1 MKKIQTILF
10 FLFIALF
17 WSCSMLE
24 HDEERGC
31 IFVQLNSGTILSK
44 LNSGSSR
51 GNVSSSV
58 QENFTA
64 RLIVTNGSSEIHSTS
79 KAVSE
84 NDNLTFFVAGLPVK
98 TVVTVKMQIIGSS
111 GTVYFEGSKDVFV
124 LEGNTPVE
132 IVLNKKFKL
141 CGILND
147 GEKINR
153 YYDEGEAG
161 IIPLKDNEITFFFV
175 PYETDLTNFDP
186 ENFSSVPADEW
197 RWELN
202 GNKLDAGDSSV
213 SPCSV
218 SLTTSGLKS
227 EKTNVLTCTVK
238 IGEVSYQAVYNFTV
252 SSEPEVDLNKKFKLC
267 GILNDG
273 EKINRYY
280 DEGGAGILPL
290 NNNEIKFFF
299 VPYETDLTNFDPEN
313 FSYVTADEWSWEL
326 NGKKLNYGVFS
337 VNPCSV
343 SPATSVLESE
353 KTNVLTCTVKIGEE
367 SYEAV
372 YNFTVEQP
380 VIVNLNT
387 KFKLCGTLYNGDKL
401 QHFYNYTDIS
411 TLPLNDNEIKFFF
424 VPYETDLISFD
435 PNNFSYVPADEW
447 RWELNG
453 KKLNDGFDSVNPCSV
468 SLATPGLEYEKTNV
482 LTCTVKIAEVWYQAV
497 YKFTVEKPAAS
508 ANYNSYAFYV
518 ENKDYSKG
526 YISAYNVDSRF
537 VIPGTENNIIS
548 GYKFNVTADV
558 GKNYLYYQERDGENY
573 KIMCSQNK
581 PDMELASNN
590 SKLEADTFEVI
601 TADGLTAESPEVNWL
616 TDNGNTTG
624 QGELI
629 GKRIAYDSVTKK
641 YWMLGQASSNYYMLS
656 TDSIT
661 ETAELQHYIMTE
673 LINEEQIESLD
684 GEVDFAVYNNY
695 IVLYVKPYDDAYS
708 TKLHILKINEGDNAL
723 KYIAYIDNVSICGS
737 LDIKLTDIQAVGS
750 DIYLLYGTS
759 ISYYYGDGHHS
770 YGFVARLT
778 YKGDDAAVPYEYD
791 NIFDHVGLTA
801 NFSKE
806 TVIKMSDGYYSGSTS
821 STEATYFSYYGPT
834 EEDADCSFFSPLYF
848 AAIKDDYL
856 YVIDDGF
863 RKKEDS
869 ETGALANRD
878 RLMKVSLKD
887 KTVSVEKD
895 GISLMAGNGSVPNI
909 FEF

>member
-64 RLIVTNGSSEIHSTS
+64 RLIVTNGLSEIYSTS

-84 NDNLTFFVAGLPVK
+84 NDNLTFSVAGLPVK

-132 IVLNKKFKL
+132 IVLKSTSSGQEFVLNTKFKL

-153 YYDEGEAG
+153 YYDEGEVG
-161 IIPLKDNEITFFFV
+161 ILPLNNNEIKFFFV
-175 PYETDLTNFDP
+175 PDDTDLTNFDP
-186 ENFSSVPADEW
+186 ENFSSVPAD
-197 RWELN
+197 
-202 GNKLDAGDSSV
+202 A
-213 SPCSV
+213 
-218 SLTTSGLKS
+218 
-227 EKTNVLTCTVK
+227 
-238 IGEVSYQAVYNFTV
+238 
-252 SSEPEVDLNKKFKLC
+252 
-267 GILNDG
+267 
-273 EKINRYY
+273 
-280 DEGGAGILPL
+280 
-290 NNNEIKFFF
+290 
-299 VPYETDLTNFDPEN
+299 
-313 FSYVTADEWSWEL
+313 WS
-326 NGKKLNYGVFS
+326 
-337 VNPCSV
+337 
-343 SPATSVLESE
+343 
-353 KTNVLTCTVKIGEE
+353 
-367 SYEAV
+367 
-372 YNFTVEQP
+372 
-380 VIVNLNT
+380 
-387 KFKLCGTLYNGDKL
+387 
-401 QHFYNYTDIS
+401 
-411 TLPLNDNEIKFFF
+411 
-424 VPYETDLISFD
+424 
-435 PNNFSYVPADEW
+435 
-447 RWELNG
+447 WELNG

-482 LTCTVKIAEVWYQAV
+482 LTCTVKIGEVWYQAV
-497 YKFTVEKPAAS
+497 HKFTVEQPAAS

-518 ENKDYSKG
+518 ENKDYYNG

-537 VIPGTENNIIS
+537 VIPGEGNDIINF
-548 GYKFNVTADV
+548 KFNVTADA
-558 GKNYLYYQERDGENY
+558 GKTYLYYKERDGENY

-581 PDMELASNN
+581 PDMELAFN
-590 SKLEADTFEVI
+590 SKLESDTLEG
-601 TADGLTAESPEVNWL
+601 TTVNWL
-616 TDNGNTTG
+616 TDSGNTTG

-641 YWMLGQASSNYYMLS
+641 YWMLGMSANKYYMLS
-656 TDSIT
+656 KDSIA
-661 ETAELQHYIMTE
+661 EEAELQHYIMTE
-673 LINEEQIESLD
+673 LINGGPIESLD

-695 IVLYVKPYDDAYS
+695 IVLYVKPSSDTYS

-723 KYIAYIDNVSICGS
+723 EYIAYIDNVSICP
-737 LDIKLTDIQAVGS
+737 LNIELTDIQAVGS
-750 DIYLLYGTS
+750 DIYLLYGRA
-759 ISYYYGDGHHS
+759 ISNYSGSGNHS

-778 YKGDDAAVPYEYD
+778 YDSDDAAAPYKYD
-791 NIFDHVGLTA
+791 NSFGTVGLTA

-806 TVIKMSDGYYSGSTS
+806 TVIKMSDGYYSGSGS
-821 STEATYFSYYGPT
+821 PTEATYFSYYGPT

>member
-64 RLIVTNGSSEIHSTS
+64 RLIVTNGLSEIYSTS
-79 KAVSE
+79 KAVSG
-84 NDNLTFFVAGLPVK
+84 NDNLTFSVAGLPVK
-98 TVVTVKMQIIGSS
+98 TFVTVKMQIIGSS
-111 GTVYFEGSKDVFV
+111 GTVYFEGSKDVYV
-124 LEGNTPVE
+124 LEGNIPVE
-132 IVLNKKFKL
+132 IVLKSTSS
-141 CGILND
+141 GQ
-147 GEKINR
+147 E
-153 YYDEGEAG
+153 
-161 IIPLKDNEITFFFV
+161 FV
-175 PYETDLTNFDP
+175 
-186 ENFSSVPADEW
+186 
-197 RWELN
+197 
-202 GNKLDAGDSSV
+202 
-213 SPCSV
+213 
-218 SLTTSGLKS
+218 
-227 EKTNVLTCTVK
+227 
-238 IGEVSYQAVYNFTV
+238 
-252 SSEPEVDLNKKFKLC
+252 
-267 GILNDG
+267 
-273 EKINRYY
+273 
-280 DEGGAGILPL
+280 
-290 NNNEIKFFF
+290 
-299 VPYETDLTNFDPEN
+299 
-313 FSYVTADEWSWEL
+313 
-326 NGKKLNYGVFS
+326 
-337 VNPCSV
+337 
-343 SPATSVLESE
+343 
-353 KTNVLTCTVKIGEE
+353 
-367 SYEAV
+367 
-372 YNFTVEQP
+372 
-380 VIVNLNT
+380 LNT

-435 PNNFSYVPADEW
+435 PNNFSYVLADEW

-453 KKLNDGFDSVNPCSV
+453 KKLDDGFDSVNSCSV

-482 LTCTVKIAEVWYQAV
+482 LTCTVKIGEVWYQAV
-497 YKFTVEKPAAS
+497 HKFTVEQPAAS

-537 VIPGTENNIIS
+537 VIPGTEKSIS
-548 GYKFNVTADV
+548 GYKFNVTADA
-558 GKNYLYYQERDGENY
+558 GKTYLYYKESEGSDSYY

-581 PDMELASNN
+581 PGMELASNN
-590 SKLEADTFEVI
+590 PKLEADTFEVI
-601 TADGLTAESPEVNWL
+601 TEDGLPAESPEVNWL
-616 TDNGNTTG
+616 TGNGASEG

-641 YWMLGQASSNYYMLS
+641 YWMLGKASTDYYMLS

-661 ETAELQHYIMTE
+661 EEAELQHYNMTG
-673 LINEEQIESLD
+673 LINGGPIESLD
-684 GEVDFAVYNNY
+684 GNVDFAVYNNY
-695 IVLYVKPYDDAYS
+695 IVLYVKPYDTYS

-723 KYIAYIDNVSICGS
+723 EYIAYIDNVSICP
-737 LDIKLTDIQAVGS
+737 LNIELTDIQAVGS
-750 DIYLLYGTS
+750 DIYLLYGTA
-759 ISYYYGDGHHS
+759 ISNYNDPGNHS

-806 TVIKMSDGYYSGSTS
+806 TVIKISDGYYSDSGSP
-821 STEATYFSYYGPT
+821 TEATYFSYYGPT
-834 EEDADCSFFSPLYF
+834 EEDADCSFFSPQYF

>member
-1 MKKIQTILF
+1 MKKMQTILF

-17 WSCSMLE
+17 WSCSLVE
-24 HDEERGC
+24 HDEERGN

-64 RLIVTNGSSEIHSTS
+64 RLIVTNGLSEIYSTS

-84 NDNLTFFVAGLPVK
+84 NDNLTFSVAGLPVK
-98 TVVTVKMQIIGSS
+98 TFVTVKMQIIGSS
-111 GTVYFEGSKDVFV
+111 GTVYFEGSKDVYV
-124 LEGNTPVE
+124 LEGNIPVE
-132 IVLNKKFKL
+132 IVLKSTSS
-141 CGILND
+141 GQ
-147 GEKINR
+147 E
-153 YYDEGEAG
+153 
-161 IIPLKDNEITFFFV
+161 FV
-175 PYETDLTNFDP
+175 
-186 ENFSSVPADEW
+186 
-197 RWELN
+197 
-202 GNKLDAGDSSV
+202 
-213 SPCSV
+213 
-218 SLTTSGLKS
+218 
-227 EKTNVLTCTVK
+227 
-238 IGEVSYQAVYNFTV
+238 
-252 SSEPEVDLNKKFKLC
+252 
-267 GILNDG
+267 
-273 EKINRYY
+273 
-280 DEGGAGILPL
+280 
-290 NNNEIKFFF
+290 
-299 VPYETDLTNFDPEN
+299 
-313 FSYVTADEWSWEL
+313 
-326 NGKKLNYGVFS
+326 
-337 VNPCSV
+337 
-343 SPATSVLESE
+343 
-353 KTNVLTCTVKIGEE
+353 
-367 SYEAV
+367 
-372 YNFTVEQP
+372 
-380 VIVNLNT
+380 LNT

-435 PNNFSYVPADEW
+435 PNNFSYVLADEW

-453 KKLNDGFDSVNPCSV
+453 KKLDDGFDSVNSCSV

-482 LTCTVKIAEVWYQAV
+482 LTCTVKIGEVWYQAV
-497 YKFTVEKPAAS
+497 HKFTVEQPAAS

-518 ENKDYSKG
+518 ENKDYYNG
-526 YISAYNVDSRF
+526 YISAYNVNSRF
-537 VIPGTENNIIS
+537 VIPGTENDIINF
-548 GYKFNVTADV
+548 KFNVTADA
-558 GKNYLYYQERDGENY
+558 GKTYLYYQERDGENY

-581 PDMELASNN
+581 PDMELAFN
-590 SKLEADTFEVI
+590 SKLESDTLEG
-601 TADGLTAESPEVNWL
+601 TTVNWL
-616 TDNGNTTG
+616 TDSGNTTG

-629 GKRIAYDSVTKK
+629 GKRIAYDSGVTKK
-641 YWMLGQASSNYYMLS
+641 YWMLGQTSSNYYMLS

-661 ETAELQHYIMTE
+661 ETAKLQHYKMTE
-673 LINEEQIESLD
+673 LINAAQIESLD

-695 IVLYVKPYDDAYS
+695 IVLYVKPYDTYS

-723 KYIAYIDNVSICGS
+723 EYIAYIDNVSICP
-737 LDIKLTDIQAVGS
+737 LNIELTDIQAVGS
-750 DIYLLYGTS
+750 DIYLLYGTA
-759 ISYYYGDGHHS
+759 ISNYNGPGNHS

-778 YKGDDAAVPYEYD
+778 YDSDDAAAPYKYD
-791 NIFDHVGLTA
+791 NSFGTVGLTA

-806 TVIKMSDGYYSGSTS
+806 TVIKMSDGYYSDSGSYN
-821 STEATYFSYYGPT
+821 EATYFSYYGPT

>member
-84 NDNLTFFVAGLPVK
+84 NDNLTFSVAGLPVK

-141 CGILND
+141 CG
-147 GEKINR
+147 
-153 YYDEGEAG
+153 
-161 IIPLKDNEITFFFV
+161 
-175 PYETDLTNFDP
+175 
-186 ENFSSVPADEW
+186 
-197 RWELN
+197 
-202 GNKLDAGDSSV
+202 
-213 SPCSV
+213 
-218 SLTTSGLKS
+218 
-227 EKTNVLTCTVK
+227 
-238 IGEVSYQAVYNFTV
+238 
-252 SSEPEVDLNKKFKLC
+252 
-267 GILNDG
+267 
-273 EKINRYY
+273 
-280 DEGGAGILPL
+280 
-290 NNNEIKFFF
+290 
-299 VPYETDLTNFDPEN
+299 
-313 FSYVTADEWSWEL
+313 
-326 NGKKLNYGVFS
+326 
-337 VNPCSV
+337 
-343 SPATSVLESE
+343 
-353 KTNVLTCTVKIGEE
+353 
-367 SYEAV
+367 
-372 YNFTVEQP
+372 
-380 VIVNLNT
+380 
-387 KFKLCGTLYNGDKL
+387 TLYNGDKL

-411 TLPLNDNEIKFFF
+411 TLPLNDNDDNEIKFFF

-453 KKLNDGFDSVNPCSV
+453 KKLDDGFDSVNSCSV

-482 LTCTVKIAEVWYQAV
+482 LTCTVKIGEVWYQAV
-497 YKFTVEKPAAS
+497 HKFTVEQPAAS
-508 ANYNSYAFYV
+508 GNYNSYAFYV
-518 ENKDYSKG
+518 ENKDYYNG

-537 VIPGTENNIIS
+537 VIPGTENNIIDF
-548 GYKFNVTADV
+548 KFNVTADA
-558 GKNYLYYQERDGENY
+558 GKTYLYYKESEGANY

-581 PDMELASNN
+581 PGMELASYSNLKN
-590 SKLEADTFEVI
+590 DTLEGT
-601 TADGLTAESPEVNWL
+601 TVNWL

-641 YWMLGQASSNYYMLS
+641 YWMLGKVSTDYYMLS

-661 ETAELQHYIMTE
+661 ETAELQHYKMTE
-673 LINEEQIESLD
+673 LINAAQIESLD
-684 GEVDFAVYNNY
+684 GNVDFAVYNNY
-695 IVLYVKPYDDAYS
+695 IVLYVKPSSDTYS
-708 TKLHILKINEGDNAL
+708 TKLHILKIKEGNGL
-723 KYIAYIDNVSICGS
+723 EYITYIDNDSICGS

-806 TVIKMSDGYYSGSTS
+806 TVIKMSDGYYSDSGSYN
-821 STEATYFSYYGPT
+821 EATYFSYYGPT

>member
-24 HDEERGC
+24 HDEERGN

-64 RLIVTNGSSEIHSTS
+64 RLIVTNGLSEIYSTS

-84 NDNLTFFVAGLPVK
+84 NDNLTFSVAGLPVR
-98 TVVTVKMQIIGSS
+98 TFVTVKMQIIGSS
-111 GTVYFEGSKDVFV
+111 GTVYFEGSKDVYV
-124 LEGNTPVE
+124 LEGNIPVE
-132 IVLNKKFKL
+132 IVLKSTSS
-141 CGILND
+141 GQ
-147 GEKINR
+147 E
-153 YYDEGEAG
+153 
-161 IIPLKDNEITFFFV
+161 FV
-175 PYETDLTNFDP
+175 
-186 ENFSSVPADEW
+186 
-197 RWELN
+197 
-202 GNKLDAGDSSV
+202 
-213 SPCSV
+213 
-218 SLTTSGLKS
+218 
-227 EKTNVLTCTVK
+227 
-238 IGEVSYQAVYNFTV
+238 
-252 SSEPEVDLNKKFKLC
+252 
-267 GILNDG
+267 
-273 EKINRYY
+273 
-280 DEGGAGILPL
+280 
-290 NNNEIKFFF
+290 
-299 VPYETDLTNFDPEN
+299 
-313 FSYVTADEWSWEL
+313 
-326 NGKKLNYGVFS
+326 
-337 VNPCSV
+337 
-343 SPATSVLESE
+343 
-353 KTNVLTCTVKIGEE
+353 
-367 SYEAV
+367 
-372 YNFTVEQP
+372 
-380 VIVNLNT
+380 LNT
-387 KFKLCGTLYNGDKL
+387 KFKLCGTLYNGGEL

-518 ENKDYSKG
+518 ENKDYYNG

-537 VIPGTENNIIS
+537 VIPGTENNIIDF
-548 GYKFNVTADV
+548 KFNVTADA
-558 GKNYLYYQERDGENY
+558 GKTYLYYKESEGANY

-581 PDMELASNN
+581 PGMEESAASNLN
-590 SKLEADTFEVI
+590 LGADTLEG
-601 TADGLTAESPEVNWL
+601 TTVNWL
-616 TDNGNTTG
+616 TDSGNTTG
-624 QGELI
+624 QGKLI

-641 YWMLGQASSNYYMLS
+641 YWMLGMSANEYYMLS

-661 ETAELQHYIMTE
+661 EEAELQHYNMTG
-673 LINEEQIESLD
+673 LINGEQIESLD
-684 GEVDFAVYNNY
+684 GNVDFAVYNNY
-695 IVLYVKPYDDAYS
+695 IVLYVKPYETDS

-723 KYIAYIDNVSICGS
+723 EYKAYIDNVSICP
-737 LDIKLTDIQAVGS
+737 LNIELTDIQAVGS
-750 DIYLLYGTS
+750 DIYLLYGTA
-759 ISYYYGDGHHS
+759 ISNYNGPGNHS

-778 YKGDDAAVPYEYD
+778 YDGDDAAAPYEYD
-791 NIFDHVGLTA
+791 NSFGNVGLTA

-806 TVIKMSDGYYSGSTS
+806 TVIKISDGYYSDSGYYN
-821 STEATYFSYYGPT
+821 EATYFSYYGPT
-834 EEDADCSFFSPLYF
+834 EEDADCSFFGPLYF

>member
-1 MKKIQTILF
+1 MKKMQTILF

-17 WSCSMLE
+17 WSCSLVE
-24 HDEERGC
+24 HDEERGN

-64 RLIVTNGSSEIHSTS
+64 RLIVTNGLLEIYSTS

-84 NDNLTFFVAGLPVK
+84 NDNLTFSVAGLPVK
-98 TVVTVKMQIIGSS
+98 TFVTVKMQIIGSS
-111 GTVYFEGSKDVFV
+111 GTVYFEGSKDVYV
-124 LEGNTPVE
+124 LEGNIPVE
-132 IVLNKKFKL
+132 IVLKSTSS
-141 CGILND
+141 GQ
-147 GEKINR
+147 E
-153 YYDEGEAG
+153 
-161 IIPLKDNEITFFFV
+161 FV
-175 PYETDLTNFDP
+175 
-186 ENFSSVPADEW
+186 
-197 RWELN
+197 
-202 GNKLDAGDSSV
+202 
-213 SPCSV
+213 
-218 SLTTSGLKS
+218 
-227 EKTNVLTCTVK
+227 
-238 IGEVSYQAVYNFTV
+238 
-252 SSEPEVDLNKKFKLC
+252 
-267 GILNDG
+267 
-273 EKINRYY
+273 
-280 DEGGAGILPL
+280 
-290 NNNEIKFFF
+290 
-299 VPYETDLTNFDPEN
+299 
-313 FSYVTADEWSWEL
+313 
-326 NGKKLNYGVFS
+326 
-337 VNPCSV
+337 
-343 SPATSVLESE
+343 
-353 KTNVLTCTVKIGEE
+353 
-367 SYEAV
+367 
-372 YNFTVEQP
+372 
-380 VIVNLNT
+380 LNT

-435 PNNFSYVPADEW
+435 PENFSYVPADEW

-453 KKLNDGFDSVNPCSV
+453 KKLDDGFDSVNPCSV
-468 SLATPGLEYEKTNV
+468 SLATSGLEYEKTNV
-482 LTCTVKIAEVWYQAV
+482 LTCTVKIGEVWYQAV
-497 YKFTVEKPAAS
+497 HKFIVEQPAAS
-508 ANYNSYAFYV
+508 ANYNSYAFYL
-518 ENKDYSKG
+518 ENKDSSIG

-537 VIPGTENNIIS
+537 VIPDTENIIS
-548 GYKFNVTADV
+548 GYKFNVTADA
-558 GKNYLYYQERDGENY
+558 GKTYLYYQESDSENY
-573 KIMCSQNK
+573 KIKCSQNK
-581 PDMELASNN
+581 PGMELASNN
-590 SKLEADTFEVI
+590 PKLEKDTFEVI
-601 TADGLTAESPEVNWL
+601 TEDGLTAESPEVNWL
-616 TDNGNTTG
+616 TGNGASEG

-629 GKRIAYDSVTKK
+629 GKRIAYDSVTRK
-641 YWMLGQASSNYYMLS
+641 YWMLGKVSTDYYMLS

-661 ETAELQHYIMTE
+661 EEAELQHYKMTE
-673 LINEEQIESLD
+673 LINGGPIESLD

-695 IVLYVKPYDDAYS
+695 IVLYVKPYDDTYS
-708 TKLHILKINEGDNAL
+708 TKLHILKINEGNNAL
-723 KYIAYIDNVSICGS
+723 EYIAYIDNVSICGS

-750 DIYLLYGTS
+750 DIYLLYGRA
-759 ISYYYGDGHHS
+759 ISNYSGPDNHS

-806 TVIKMSDGYYSGSTS
+806 TVIKISDGYYSDSGFYN
-821 STEATYFSYYGPT
+821 EATYFSYYGPT

>member
-64 RLIVTNGSSEIHSTS
+64 RLIVTNGLSEIYSTS

-84 NDNLTFFVAGLPVK
+84 NDNLTFSVAGLPVK
-98 TVVTVKMQIIGSS
+98 TFVTVKMQIIGSS
-111 GTVYFEGSKDVFV
+111 GTVYFEGSKDVYV
-124 LEGNTPVE
+124 LEGNIPVE
-132 IVLNKKFKL
+132 IVLKSTSS
-141 CGILND
+141 GQ
-147 GEKINR
+147 E
-153 YYDEGEAG
+153 
-161 IIPLKDNEITFFFV
+161 FV
-175 PYETDLTNFDP
+175 
-186 ENFSSVPADEW
+186 
-197 RWELN
+197 
-202 GNKLDAGDSSV
+202 
-213 SPCSV
+213 
-218 SLTTSGLKS
+218 
-227 EKTNVLTCTVK
+227 
-238 IGEVSYQAVYNFTV
+238 
-252 SSEPEVDLNKKFKLC
+252 
-267 GILNDG
+267 
-273 EKINRYY
+273 
-280 DEGGAGILPL
+280 
-290 NNNEIKFFF
+290 
-299 VPYETDLTNFDPEN
+299 
-313 FSYVTADEWSWEL
+313 
-326 NGKKLNYGVFS
+326 
-337 VNPCSV
+337 
-343 SPATSVLESE
+343 
-353 KTNVLTCTVKIGEE
+353 
-367 SYEAV
+367 
-372 YNFTVEQP
+372 
-380 VIVNLNT
+380 LNT
-387 KFKLCGTLYNGDKL
+387 KFKLCGTLYNGGEL

-435 PNNFSYVPADEW
+435 PENFSYVPADEW

-453 KKLNDGFDSVNPCSV
+453 KKLDDGFDSVNSCSV

-482 LTCTVKIAEVWYQAV
+482 LTCTVKIGEVWYQAV

-518 ENKDYSKG
+518 ENKDYYNG

-537 VIPGTENNIIS
+537 VIPGTENNIIDF
-548 GYKFNVTADV
+548 KFNVTADA
-558 GKNYLYYQERDGENY
+558 GKTYLYYQERDGENY

-581 PDMELASNN
+581 PGMELAFN
-590 SKLEADTFEVI
+590 SKLKSDTLEG
-601 TADGLTAESPEVNWL
+601 TTVNWL
-616 TDNGNTTG
+616 TDSVNTTDKG
-624 QGELI
+624 KLI

-641 YWMLGQASSNYYMLS
+641 YWMLGQTSSNYYMLS
-656 TDSIT
+656 TNSIT
-661 ETAELQHYIMTE
+661 EEAELQHYNMTR
-673 LINEEQIESLD
+673 LINGEQIESLD
-684 GEVDFAVYNNY
+684 GNVDFAVYNNY
-695 IVLYVKPYDDAYS
+695 IVLYVKPSDDTS
-708 TKLHILKINEGDNAL
+708 TKLHILKIKDGSGLE
-723 KYIAYIDNVSICGS
+723 YIAYIDNVSICP
-737 LDIKLTDIQAVGS
+737 LNIELTDIQAVGS

-778 YKGDDAAVPYEYD
+778 YKGDDAAAPYKYD
-791 NIFDHVGLTA
+791 NSFGTVGLTA

-806 TVIKMSDGYYSGSTS
+806 TVIKMSDGYYSGSGS
-821 STEATYFSYYGPT
+821 YNEATYFSYYGPT

>member
-1 MKKIQTILF
+1 M
-10 FLFIALF
+10 FIALF
-17 WSCSMLE
+17 WSCSLVE
-24 HDEERGC
+24 HDEERGN

-64 RLIVTNGSSEIHSTS
+64 RLIVTNGLSEIYSTS

-84 NDNLTFFVAGLPVK
+84 NDNLTFSVAGLPVK
-98 TVVTVKMQIIGSS
+98 TFVTVKMQIIGSS
-111 GTVYFEGSKDVFV
+111 GTVYFEGSKDVYV
-124 LEGNTPVE
+124 LEGNIPVE
-132 IVLNKKFKL
+132 IVLKSTSS
-141 CGILND
+141 GQ
-147 GEKINR
+147 E
-153 YYDEGEAG
+153 
-161 IIPLKDNEITFFFV
+161 FV
-175 PYETDLTNFDP
+175 
-186 ENFSSVPADEW
+186 
-197 RWELN
+197 
-202 GNKLDAGDSSV
+202 
-213 SPCSV
+213 
-218 SLTTSGLKS
+218 
-227 EKTNVLTCTVK
+227 
-238 IGEVSYQAVYNFTV
+238 
-252 SSEPEVDLNKKFKLC
+252 
-267 GILNDG
+267 
-273 EKINRYY
+273 
-280 DEGGAGILPL
+280 
-290 NNNEIKFFF
+290 
-299 VPYETDLTNFDPEN
+299 
-313 FSYVTADEWSWEL
+313 
-326 NGKKLNYGVFS
+326 
-337 VNPCSV
+337 
-343 SPATSVLESE
+343 
-353 KTNVLTCTVKIGEE
+353 
-367 SYEAV
+367 
-372 YNFTVEQP
+372 
-380 VIVNLNT
+380 LNT

-435 PNNFSYVPADEW
+435 PNNFSYVPADAW

-468 SLATPGLEYEKTNV
+468 SLATPGLEYEKRNV

-508 ANYNSYAFYV
+508 GNYNSYAFYV

-537 VIPGTENNIIS
+537 VIPGTENNIIN
-548 GYKFNVTADV
+548 YKFNVTADA
-558 GKNYLYYQERDGENY
+558 GKTYLYYKEIEGANY

-581 PDMELASNN
+581 PGMELASYSN
-590 SKLEADTFEVI
+590 LENDTLEG
-601 TADGLTAESPEVNWL
+601 TTVNWL
-616 TDNGNTTG
+616 TDSGNTTG
-624 QGELI
+624 QGKLI

-641 YWMLGQASSNYYMLS
+641 YWMLGMSANEYYMLS
-656 TDSIT
+656 KDSIT
-661 ETAELQHYIMTE
+661 ETAELQHYKMTE
-673 LINEEQIESLD
+673 LINGEQIESLD

-695 IVLYVKPYDDAYS
+695 IVLYVKPYDTDS

-723 KYIAYIDNVSICGS
+723 EYIAYIDNVSICP
-737 LDIKLTDIQAVGS
+737 LNIELTDIQAVGS
-750 DIYLLYGTS
+750 DIYLLYGRA
-759 ISYYYGDGHHS
+759 ISNYNGPGNHS

-778 YKGDDAAVPYEYD
+778 YDSDDAAAPYKYD
-791 NIFDHVGLTA
+791 NSFGTVGLTA

-806 TVIKMSDGYYSGSTS
+806 TVIKMSDGYYSDSGSYN
-821 STEATYFSYYGPT
+821 EATYFSYYGPT
-834 EEDADCSFFSPLYF
+834 EEDADCSFFSPQYF

>member
-64 RLIVTNGSSEIHSTS
+64 RLIVTNGSLEIHSTS

-84 NDNLTFFVAGLPVK
+84 NDNLTFSVAGLPVK

-147 GEKINR
+147 DEKINR

-161 IIPLKDNEITFFFV
+161 ILPLKD
-175 PYETDLTNFDP
+175 
-186 ENFSSVPADEW
+186 
-197 RWELN
+197 
-202 GNKLDAGDSSV
+202 
-213 SPCSV
+213 
-218 SLTTSGLKS
+218 
-227 EKTNVLTCTVK
+227 
-238 IGEVSYQAVYNFTV
+238 
-252 SSEPEVDLNKKFKLC
+252 
-267 GILNDG
+267 
-273 EKINRYY
+273 
-280 DEGGAGILPL
+280 
-290 NNNEIKFFF
+290 NEIKFFF

-313 FSYVTADEWSWEL
+313 FSYVTADEWRWEL

-343 SPATSVLESE
+343 SPATSGLESKKTNVLKCTVKIGEEWYEAVYKFTVSSEPEVVVNKKFKLCGILNDGEKINRYYDEGEAGILPLNNNEIKFFFVSDDTDLTNFDPENFSSVPADEWRWELNGNELDAGVDSVNPCSVSPATSVLEYE
-353 KTNVLTCTVKIGEE
+353 KTNVLTCTVKIGEK
-367 SYEAV
+367 SYQAV

-387 KFKLCGTLYNGDKL
+387 KFKLCGTLYNDGEL
-401 QHFYNYTDIS
+401 QHFYNYAETS
-411 TLPLNDNEIKFFF
+411 TLPLNNEIKFFF

-453 KKLNDGFDSVNPCSV
+453 KKLDDGFDSVNPCSV
-468 SLATPGLEYEKTNV
+468 SLATSGLEYEKTNV

-497 YKFTVEKPAAS
+497 HKFTVEQPAAS

-518 ENKDYSKG
+518 ENKDYYNG

-537 VIPGTENNIIS
+537 VIPGTGNEIIN
-548 GYKFNVTADV
+548 YKFNVTADA
-558 GKNYLYYQERDGENY
+558 GKTYLYYKESEGANY

-581 PDMELASNN
+581 PGMELASYSN
-590 SKLEADTFEVI
+590 LENDTLEG
-601 TADGLTAESPEVNWL
+601 TTVNWL
-616 TDNGNTTG
+616 TDSGNTTG
-624 QGELI
+624 QGKLI

-641 YWMLGQASSNYYMLS
+641 YWMLGMSANEYYMLS
-656 TDSIT
+656 KDSIT
-661 ETAELQHYIMTE
+661 ETAELQHYKMTE
-673 LINEEQIESLD
+673 LINGGPIESLD

-695 IVLYVKPYDDAYS
+695 IVLYVKPYETDS

-723 KYIAYIDNVSICGS
+723 EYIAYIDNVSICP
-737 LDIKLTDIQAVGS
+737 LNIELTDIQAVGS
-750 DIYLLYGTS
+750 DIYLLYGTA
-759 ISYYYGDGHHS
+759 ISNYNGPGNHS

-778 YKGDDAAVPYEYD
+778 YDSDDAAAPYKYD
-791 NIFDHVGLTA
+791 NSFGTVGLTA

-806 TVIKMSDGYYSGSTS
+806 TVIKMSDGYYSDSGSYN
-821 STEATYFSYYGPT
+821 EATYFSYYGPT

-895 GISLMAGNGSVPNI
+895 GISLGPGNSSLPNI

>member
-64 RLIVTNGSSEIHSTS
+64 RLIVTNGLSEIYSTS

-84 NDNLTFFVAGLPVK
+84 NDNLTFSVAGLPVK
-98 TVVTVKMQIIGSS
+98 TFVTVKMQIIGSS
-111 GTVYFEGSKDVFV
+111 GTVYFEGSKDVYV
-124 LEGNTPVE
+124 LEGNIPVE
-132 IVLNKKFKL
+132 IVLKSTSS
-141 CGILND
+141 GQ
-147 GEKINR
+147 E
-153 YYDEGEAG
+153 
-161 IIPLKDNEITFFFV
+161 FV
-175 PYETDLTNFDP
+175 
-186 ENFSSVPADEW
+186 
-197 RWELN
+197 
-202 GNKLDAGDSSV
+202 
-213 SPCSV
+213 
-218 SLTTSGLKS
+218 
-227 EKTNVLTCTVK
+227 
-238 IGEVSYQAVYNFTV
+238 
-252 SSEPEVDLNKKFKLC
+252 
-267 GILNDG
+267 
-273 EKINRYY
+273 
-280 DEGGAGILPL
+280 
-290 NNNEIKFFF
+290 
-299 VPYETDLTNFDPEN
+299 
-313 FSYVTADEWSWEL
+313 
-326 NGKKLNYGVFS
+326 
-337 VNPCSV
+337 
-343 SPATSVLESE
+343 
-353 KTNVLTCTVKIGEE
+353 
-367 SYEAV
+367 
-372 YNFTVEQP
+372 
-380 VIVNLNT
+380 LNT
-387 KFKLCGTLYNGDKL
+387 KFKLCGTLYNGGEL

-435 PNNFSYVPADEW
+435 PENFSYVPADEW

-453 KKLNDGFDSVNPCSV
+453 KKLDDGFDSVNSCSV

-482 LTCTVKIAEVWYQAV
+482 LTCTVKIGEVWYQAV

-518 ENKDYSKG
+518 ENKDYYNG

-537 VIPGTENNIIS
+537 VIPGTENNIIDF
-548 GYKFNVTADV
+548 KFNVTADA
-558 GKNYLYYQERDGENY
+558 GKTYLYYQERDGENY

-581 PDMELASNN
+581 PGMELAFN
-590 SKLEADTFEVI
+590 SKLKSDTLEG
-601 TADGLTAESPEVNWL
+601 TTVNWL
-616 TDNGNTTG
+616 TDSVNTTDKG
-624 QGELI
+624 KLI

-641 YWMLGQASSNYYMLS
+641 YWMLGQTSSNYYMLS
-656 TDSIT
+656 TNSIT
-661 ETAELQHYIMTE
+661 EEAELQHYNMTR
-673 LINEEQIESLD
+673 LINGEQIESLD
-684 GEVDFAVYNNY
+684 GNVDFAVYNNY
-695 IVLYVKPYDDAYS
+695 IVLYVKPSDDTS
-708 TKLHILKINEGDNAL
+708 TKLHILKIKDGSGLE
-723 KYIAYIDNVSICGS
+723 YIAYIDNVSICP
-737 LDIKLTDIQAVGS
+737 LNIELTDIQAVGS

-778 YKGDDAAVPYEYD
+778 YKGDDAAAPYKYD
-791 NIFDHVGLTA
+791 NSFGTVGLTA

-806 TVIKMSDGYYSGSTS
+806 TVIKMSDGYYSGSSS
-821 STEATYFSYYGPT
+821 STDATYFSYYGPT

>member
-1 MKKIQTILF
+1 MKKMQTILF

-17 WSCSMLE
+17 WSCSLVE
-24 HDEERGC
+24 HDEERGN

-64 RLIVTNGSSEIHSTS
+64 RLIVTNGLSEIYSTS

-84 NDNLTFFVAGLPVK
+84 NDNLTFSVAGLPVK
-98 TVVTVKMQIIGSS
+98 TFVTVKMQIIGSS
-111 GTVYFEGSKDVFV
+111 GTVYFEGSKDVYV
-124 LEGNTPVE
+124 LEGNIPVE
-132 IVLNKKFKL
+132 IVLKSTSS
-141 CGILND
+141 GQ
-147 GEKINR
+147 E
-153 YYDEGEAG
+153 
-161 IIPLKDNEITFFFV
+161 FV
-175 PYETDLTNFDP
+175 
-186 ENFSSVPADEW
+186 
-197 RWELN
+197 
-202 GNKLDAGDSSV
+202 
-213 SPCSV
+213 
-218 SLTTSGLKS
+218 
-227 EKTNVLTCTVK
+227 
-238 IGEVSYQAVYNFTV
+238 
-252 SSEPEVDLNKKFKLC
+252 
-267 GILNDG
+267 
-273 EKINRYY
+273 
-280 DEGGAGILPL
+280 
-290 NNNEIKFFF
+290 
-299 VPYETDLTNFDPEN
+299 
-313 FSYVTADEWSWEL
+313 
-326 NGKKLNYGVFS
+326 
-337 VNPCSV
+337 
-343 SPATSVLESE
+343 
-353 KTNVLTCTVKIGEE
+353 
-367 SYEAV
+367 
-372 YNFTVEQP
+372 
-380 VIVNLNT
+380 LNT

-411 TLPLNDNEIKFFF
+411 PLPLNDNEIKFFF

-435 PNNFSYVPADEW
+435 PENFSYVPADEW

-453 KKLNDGFDSVNPCSV
+453 KKLDDGFDSVKPCSV

-497 YKFTVEKPAAS
+497 HQFTVEQPAAS
-508 ANYNSYAFYV
+508 GNYNSYAFYV

-526 YISAYNVDSRF
+526 YISAYNVNSRF
-537 VIPGTENNIIS
+537 VIPGTENDIINF
-548 GYKFNVTADV
+548 KFNVTADA
-558 GKNYLYYQERDGENY
+558 GKTYLYYQERDGENY

-581 PDMELASNN
+581 HGMELASYSN
-590 SKLEADTFEVI
+590 LENDTLKG
-601 TADGLTAESPEVNWL
+601 TTVNWL
-616 TDNGNTTG
+616 TDSGNTTG
-624 QGELI
+624 QGKLI

-641 YWMLGQASSNYYMLS
+641 YWMLGMSAANEYYMLS
-656 TDSIT
+656 TNSIT
-661 ETAELQHYIMTE
+661 ETADLQHYDMSG
-673 LINEEQIESLD
+673 LINEGRIESLD

-695 IVLYVKPYDDAYS
+695 IVLYVKQNDTYS
-708 TKLHILKINEGDNAL
+708 TKLHILKIKEGNAL
-723 KYIAYIDNVSICGS
+723 EYIAYMDNDRIYGP
-737 LDIKLTDIQAVGS
+737 LNPFKDTKLTDIQAVGS
-750 DIYLLYGTS
+750 DIYLLYGTA

-770 YGFVARLT
+770 YGFVSRLT
-778 YKGDDAAVPYEYD
+778 YDGDDAAAPYKYD
-791 NIFDHVGLTA
+791 NSFGTVGLTA

>member
-1 MKKIQTILF
+1 MKKMQTILF

-64 RLIVTNGSSEIHSTS
+64 RLIVTNGLSEIYSTS

-84 NDNLTFFVAGLPVK
+84 NDNLTFSVAGLPVK
-98 TVVTVKMQIIGSS
+98 TFVTVKMQIIGSS
-111 GTVYFEGSKDVFV
+111 GTVYFEGSKDVYV
-124 LEGNTPVE
+124 LEGNIPVE
-132 IVLNKKFKL
+132 IVLKSTSS
-141 CGILND
+141 GQ
-147 GEKINR
+147 E
-153 YYDEGEAG
+153 
-161 IIPLKDNEITFFFV
+161 FV
-175 PYETDLTNFDP
+175 
-186 ENFSSVPADEW
+186 
-197 RWELN
+197 
-202 GNKLDAGDSSV
+202 
-213 SPCSV
+213 
-218 SLTTSGLKS
+218 
-227 EKTNVLTCTVK
+227 
-238 IGEVSYQAVYNFTV
+238 
-252 SSEPEVDLNKKFKLC
+252 
-267 GILNDG
+267 
-273 EKINRYY
+273 
-280 DEGGAGILPL
+280 
-290 NNNEIKFFF
+290 
-299 VPYETDLTNFDPEN
+299 
-313 FSYVTADEWSWEL
+313 
-326 NGKKLNYGVFS
+326 
-337 VNPCSV
+337 
-343 SPATSVLESE
+343 
-353 KTNVLTCTVKIGEE
+353 
-367 SYEAV
+367 
-372 YNFTVEQP
+372 
-380 VIVNLNT
+380 LNT

-411 TLPLNDNEIKFFF
+411 TLPLKDNEITFFF
-424 VPYETDLISFD
+424 VPYETDLTNFD

-447 RWELNG
+447 SWELNG
-453 KKLNDGFDSVNPCSV
+453 NKLNYGDSSVNPCSV

-497 YKFTVEKPAAS
+497 HKFTVEQPAAS

-518 ENKDYSKG
+518 ENKDYYNG

-548 GYKFNVTADV
+548 GYKFNVTADA
-558 GKNYLYYQERDGENY
+558 GKTYLYYQERDGENY

-590 SKLEADTFEVI
+590 PKLEADTFEVI
-601 TADGLTAESPEVNWL
+601 TEDGLPAESPEVNWL
-616 TDNGNTTG
+616 TGNGASEG

-641 YWMLGQASSNYYMLS
+641 YWMLGKASTDYYMLS

-661 ETAELQHYIMTE
+661 EEAELQHYNMTR
-673 LINEEQIESLD
+673 LINGEQIESLD
-684 GEVDFAVYNNY
+684 GNVDFAVYNNY
-695 IVLYVKPYDDAYS
+695 IVLYVKPYETDS

-723 KYIAYIDNVSICGS
+723 EYKAYIDNVSICP
-737 LDIKLTDIQAVGS
+737 LNIELTDIQAVGS
-750 DIYLLYGTS
+750 DIYLLYGTA
-759 ISYYYGDGHHS
+759 ISNYNGPGNHS

-778 YKGDDAAVPYEYD
+778 YDSDDAAAPYKYD
-791 NIFDHVGLTA
+791 NSFGTVGLTA

-806 TVIKMSDGYYSGSTS
+806 TVIKMSDGYYSDSGSYN
-821 STEATYFSYYGPT
+821 EATYFSYYGPT
-834 EEDADCSFFSPLYF
+834 EEDADCSFFSPQYF

>member
-84 NDNLTFFVAGLPVK
+84 NDNLTFSVAGLPVK

-161 IIPLKDNEITFFFV
+161 ILPLKDNEITFFFV
-175 PYETDLTNFDP
+175 PDDTDLTNFDP

-202 GNKLDAGDSSV
+202 GNKLD
-213 SPCSV
+213 
-218 SLTTSGLKS
+218 
-227 EKTNVLTCTVK
+227 
-238 IGEVSYQAVYNFTV
+238 
-252 SSEPEVDLNKKFKLC
+252 
-267 GILNDG
+267 
-273 EKINRYY
+273 
-280 DEGGAGILPL
+280 
-290 NNNEIKFFF
+290 
-299 VPYETDLTNFDPEN
+299 
-313 FSYVTADEWSWEL
+313 
-326 NGKKLNYGVFS
+326 GV
-337 VNPCSV
+337 V
-343 SPATSVLESE
+343 
-353 KTNVLTCTVKIGEE
+353 
-367 SYEAV
+367 
-372 YNFTVEQP
+372 
-380 VIVNLNT
+380 
-387 KFKLCGTLYNGDKL
+387 
-401 QHFYNYTDIS
+401 
-411 TLPLNDNEIKFFF
+411 
-424 VPYETDLISFD
+424 
-435 PNNFSYVPADEW
+435 
-447 RWELNG
+447 
-453 KKLNDGFDSVNPCSV
+453 DSVNPCSV

-482 LTCTVKIAEVWYQAV
+482 LTCTVKIGEVSYQAV
-497 YKFTVEKPAAS
+497 YKFTVSSEPEVVVNKKFKLCGILNDGEKINRYYDEGEAGILPLKDNEITFFFVPDDTDLTNFDPENFSSVPADEWRWELNGKKLNYGVFSVTPCSLSTSGLEYKNTNVLKCTVKIGEEWYEAVYKFTVSSEPEVVLNKKFKLCGILNDGEKINRYYDEGEAGILPLKDNEITFFFVPDDTDLTNFDPENFSSVPADEWRWELNGKKLDDGFDSVHSCSVSLATSGLEYEKRNVLICTVKIGEVGYQAVHKFTVEQPAAS
-508 ANYNSYAFYV
+508 GNYNSYAFYV
-518 ENKDYSKG
+518 ENKDYSKE

-537 VIPGTENNIIS
+537 VIPGTENNII
-548 GYKFNVTADV
+548 YFKFNVTADA
-558 GKNYLYYQERDGENY
+558 GKTYLYYKESEGANY

-581 PDMELASNN
+581 PGMELASYSN
-590 SKLEADTFEVI
+590 LENDTLEG
-601 TADGLTAESPEVNWL
+601 TTVNWL
-616 TDNGNTTG
+616 TDSGNTTD
-624 QGELI
+624 QGKLI
-629 GKRIAYDSVTKK
+629 GKRIAYDSVTRK
-641 YWMLGQASSNYYMLS
+641 YWMLGKVSTDYYMLS

-661 ETAELQHYIMTE
+661 EEAELQHYNMTG
-673 LINEEQIESLD
+673 LINGGPIESLD
-684 GEVDFAVYNNY
+684 GNVDFAVYNNY
-695 IVLYVKPYDDAYS
+695 IVLYVKPSSDTYS
-708 TKLHILKINEGDNAL
+708 TKLHILKIKEGNAPE
-723 KYIAYIDNVSICGS
+723 YIACIDNDLIYGP
-737 LDIKLTDIQAVGS
+737 LNPFKDIKLTDIQAVGS
-750 DIYLLYGTS
+750 DIYLLYGTA
-759 ISYYYGDGHHS
+759 ISNYNGPGNHS

-778 YKGDDAAVPYEYD
+778 YKGDDAAEPYEYD
-791 NIFDHVGLTA
+791 NSFGTVGLTA

-848 AAIKDDYL
+848 VAIKDDYL

>member
-1 MKKIQTILF
+1 MKKILTILF

-64 RLIVTNGSSEIHSTS
+64 RLIVTNGLSEIYSTS

-84 NDNLTFFVAGLPVK
+84 NDNLTFSVAGLPVK

-124 LEGNTPVE
+124 LEGNIPVE
-132 IVLNKKFKL
+132 IVLKSTSS
-141 CGILND
+141 GQ
-147 GEKINR
+147 E
-153 YYDEGEAG
+153 
-161 IIPLKDNEITFFFV
+161 FV
-175 PYETDLTNFDP
+175 
-186 ENFSSVPADEW
+186 
-197 RWELN
+197 
-202 GNKLDAGDSSV
+202 
-213 SPCSV
+213 
-218 SLTTSGLKS
+218 
-227 EKTNVLTCTVK
+227 
-238 IGEVSYQAVYNFTV
+238 
-252 SSEPEVDLNKKFKLC
+252 
-267 GILNDG
+267 
-273 EKINRYY
+273 
-280 DEGGAGILPL
+280 
-290 NNNEIKFFF
+290 
-299 VPYETDLTNFDPEN
+299 
-313 FSYVTADEWSWEL
+313 
-326 NGKKLNYGVFS
+326 
-337 VNPCSV
+337 
-343 SPATSVLESE
+343 
-353 KTNVLTCTVKIGEE
+353 
-367 SYEAV
+367 
-372 YNFTVEQP
+372 
-380 VIVNLNT
+380 LNT
-387 KFKLCGTLYNGDKL
+387 KFKLCGTLYNGGEL

-453 KKLNDGFDSVNPCSV
+453 KKLDDGFDSVNSCSV

-482 LTCTVKIAEVWYQAV
+482 LTCTVKIGEVWYQAV
-497 YKFTVEKPAAS
+497 HKFTVAQPAAS
-508 ANYNSYAFYV
+508 ANYNSYAFYL

-537 VIPGTENNIIS
+537 VIPGTENNIIN
-548 GYKFNVTADV
+548 YKFNVTADA
-558 GKNYLYYQERDGENY
+558 GKTYLYYKESEGSDSYY

-581 PDMELASNN
+581 PGMKLASNN
-590 SKLEADTFEVI
+590 PNLGADTLEG
-601 TADGLTAESPEVNWL
+601 TTVNWL
-616 TDNGNTTG
+616 AGYGSATG

-629 GKRIAYDSVTKK
+629 GQRIAYDSVTKK
-641 YWMLGQASSNYYMLS
+641 YWMLGMPAANNYYMLS
-656 TDSIT
+656 TNSIT
-661 ETAELQHYIMTE
+661 ETAKLQHYKMTE
-673 LINEEQIESLD
+673 LMNGGSIESLD

-695 IVLYVKPYDDAYS
+695 IVLYVKPYDTDS
-708 TKLHILKINEGDNAL
+708 TKLHILKIKEGNGLEYITYIDNAL
-723 KYIAYIDNVSICGS
+723 ICSS
-737 LDIKLTDIQAVGS
+737 LQDIELTDIQAVGS
-750 DIYLLYGTS
+750 DIYLLYGTA
-759 ISYYYGDGHHS
+759 ISNYNGLGNHS

-778 YKGDDAAVPYEYD
+778 YDDDDAAAPYKYD
-791 NIFDHVGLTA
+791 NSFDHVGLTA

-806 TVIKMSDGYYSGSTS
+806 TVIKISDGYYSGSSS

>member
-1 MKKIQTILF
+1 MKKMQTILF

-17 WSCSMLE
+17 WSCSLVE
-24 HDEERGC
+24 HDEERGN

-64 RLIVTNGSSEIHSTS
+64 RLIVTNGLSEIYSTS
-79 KAVSE
+79 KAVSG
-84 NDNLTFFVAGLPVK
+84 NDNLTFSVAGLPVK

-132 IVLNKKFKL
+132 IVLKSTSSGQEFVLNTKFKL
-141 CGILND
+141 CGTLYND
-147 GEKINR
+147 GELQHFYN
-153 YYDEGEAG
+153 YAETSTL
-161 IIPLKDNEITFFFV
+161 PLNDNEITFFFV
-175 PYETDLTNFDP
+175 PYETDLISFDP
-186 ENFSSVPADEW
+186 ENFSSVPAD
-197 RWELN
+197 
-202 GNKLDAGDSSV
+202 A
-213 SPCSV
+213 
-218 SLTTSGLKS
+218 
-227 EKTNVLTCTVK
+227 
-238 IGEVSYQAVYNFTV
+238 
-252 SSEPEVDLNKKFKLC
+252 
-267 GILNDG
+267 
-273 EKINRYY
+273 
-280 DEGGAGILPL
+280 
-290 NNNEIKFFF
+290 
-299 VPYETDLTNFDPEN
+299 
-313 FSYVTADEWSWEL
+313 WS
-326 NGKKLNYGVFS
+326 
-337 VNPCSV
+337 
-343 SPATSVLESE
+343 
-353 KTNVLTCTVKIGEE
+353 
-367 SYEAV
+367 
-372 YNFTVEQP
+372 
-380 VIVNLNT
+380 
-387 KFKLCGTLYNGDKL
+387 
-401 QHFYNYTDIS
+401 
-411 TLPLNDNEIKFFF
+411 
-424 VPYETDLISFD
+424 
-435 PNNFSYVPADEW
+435 
-447 RWELNG
+447 WELNG

-468 SLATPGLEYEKTNV
+468 SLATSGLEYEKTNV

-508 ANYNSYAFYV
+508 GNYNSYAFYV

-537 VIPGTENNIIS
+537 VIPGKGNDIINF
-548 GYKFNVTADV
+548 KFNVTADA
-558 GKNYLYYQERDGENY
+558 GKTYLYYKESEGSDSYY

-581 PDMELASNN
+581 PGMELASNN
-590 SKLEADTFEVI
+590 PKLEKDTFEVI
-601 TADGLTAESPEVNWL
+601 TEDGLTAESPEVNWL
-616 TDNGNTTG
+616 TGNGASEG

-629 GKRIAYDSVTKK
+629 GKRIAYDSVTRK
-641 YWMLGQASSNYYMLS
+641 YWMLGKVSTDYYMLS

-661 ETAELQHYIMTE
+661 EEADLQHYNMTG
-673 LINEEQIESLD
+673 LINAAQIESLD

-695 IVLYVKPYDDAYS
+695 IVLYVKPSSDTYS
-708 TKLHILKINEGDNAL
+708 TKLHILKIKEGDNAL
-723 KYIAYIDNVSICGS
+723 EYIAFIDNALICGS

-750 DIYLLYGTS
+750 DIYLLYGRA
-759 ISYYYGDGHHS
+759 ISNYSGSGNHS

-778 YKGDDAAVPYEYD
+778 YDSDDAAAPYKYD
-791 NIFDHVGLTA
+791 NSFGTVGLTA

-806 TVIKMSDGYYSGSTS
+806 TVIKMSDGYYSGSGS
-821 STEATYFSYYGPT
+821 PTEATYFSYYGPT

>member
-24 HDEERGC
+24 HDEERGN

-64 RLIVTNGSSEIHSTS
+64 RLIVTNGLSEIYSTS

-84 NDNLTFFVAGLPVK
+84 NDNLTFSVAGLPVK
-98 TVVTVKMQIIGSS
+98 TFVTVKMQIIGSS

-132 IVLNKKFKL
+132 IVLKSTSSGQEFVLNTKFKL

-153 YYDEGEAG
+153 YYDEGEVG
-161 IIPLKDNEITFFFV
+161 ILPLNNNEIKFFFV
-175 PYETDLTNFDP
+175 PDDTDLTNFDP
-186 ENFSSVPADEW
+186 ENFSSVPAD
-197 RWELN
+197 
-202 GNKLDAGDSSV
+202 A
-213 SPCSV
+213 
-218 SLTTSGLKS
+218 
-227 EKTNVLTCTVK
+227 
-238 IGEVSYQAVYNFTV
+238 
-252 SSEPEVDLNKKFKLC
+252 
-267 GILNDG
+267 
-273 EKINRYY
+273 
-280 DEGGAGILPL
+280 
-290 NNNEIKFFF
+290 
-299 VPYETDLTNFDPEN
+299 
-313 FSYVTADEWSWEL
+313 WS
-326 NGKKLNYGVFS
+326 
-337 VNPCSV
+337 
-343 SPATSVLESE
+343 
-353 KTNVLTCTVKIGEE
+353 
-367 SYEAV
+367 
-372 YNFTVEQP
+372 
-380 VIVNLNT
+380 
-387 KFKLCGTLYNGDKL
+387 
-401 QHFYNYTDIS
+401 
-411 TLPLNDNEIKFFF
+411 
-424 VPYETDLISFD
+424 
-435 PNNFSYVPADEW
+435 
-447 RWELNG
+447 WELNG

-482 LTCTVKIAEVWYQAV
+482 LTCTVKIGEVWYQAV
-497 YKFTVEKPAAS
+497 HKFTVEQPAAS

-518 ENKDYSKG
+518 ENKDYYNG

-537 VIPGTENNIIS
+537 VIPGEGNDIINF
-548 GYKFNVTADV
+548 KFNVTADA
-558 GKNYLYYQERDGENY
+558 GKTYLYYKERDGENY

-581 PDMELASNN
+581 PDMELAFN
-590 SKLEADTFEVI
+590 SKLESDTLEG
-601 TADGLTAESPEVNWL
+601 TTVNWL
-616 TDNGNTTG
+616 TDSGNTTG

-641 YWMLGQASSNYYMLS
+641 YWMLGMSANKYYMLS
-656 TDSIT
+656 KDSIA
-661 ETAELQHYIMTE
+661 EEAELQHYIMTE
-673 LINEEQIESLD
+673 LINGGPIESLD

-695 IVLYVKPYDDAYS
+695 IVLYVKPYDTYS

-723 KYIAYIDNVSICGS
+723 EYIAYIDNVSICP
-737 LDIKLTDIQAVGS
+737 LNIELTDIQAVGS
-750 DIYLLYGTS
+750 DIYLLYGTA
-759 ISYYYGDGHHS
+759 ISNYNGPGNHS

-778 YKGDDAAVPYEYD
+778 YDSDDAAAPYKYD
-791 NIFDHVGLTA
+791 NSFGTVGLTA

-806 TVIKMSDGYYSGSTS
+806 TVIKMSDGYYSGSGS
-821 STEATYFSYYGPT
+821 PTEATYFSYYGPT

-895 GISLMAGNGSVPNI
+895 GISLMAGNSSLPDI

>member
-1 MKKIQTILF
+1 MKKMQTILF

-17 WSCSMLE
+17 WSCSLVE
-24 HDEERGC
+24 HDEERGN

-64 RLIVTNGSSEIHSTS
+64 RLIVTNGLSEIYSTS

-84 NDNLTFFVAGLPVK
+84 NDNLTFSVAGLPVK

-111 GTVYFEGSKDVFV
+111 GTVYFEGSKDVYV
-124 LEGNTPVE
+124 LEGNIPIE
-132 IVLNKKFKL
+132 IVLKSTSS
-141 CGILND
+141 GQ
-147 GEKINR
+147 E
-153 YYDEGEAG
+153 
-161 IIPLKDNEITFFFV
+161 FV
-175 PYETDLTNFDP
+175 
-186 ENFSSVPADEW
+186 
-197 RWELN
+197 
-202 GNKLDAGDSSV
+202 
-213 SPCSV
+213 
-218 SLTTSGLKS
+218 
-227 EKTNVLTCTVK
+227 
-238 IGEVSYQAVYNFTV
+238 
-252 SSEPEVDLNKKFKLC
+252 
-267 GILNDG
+267 
-273 EKINRYY
+273 
-280 DEGGAGILPL
+280 
-290 NNNEIKFFF
+290 
-299 VPYETDLTNFDPEN
+299 
-313 FSYVTADEWSWEL
+313 
-326 NGKKLNYGVFS
+326 
-337 VNPCSV
+337 
-343 SPATSVLESE
+343 
-353 KTNVLTCTVKIGEE
+353 
-367 SYEAV
+367 
-372 YNFTVEQP
+372 
-380 VIVNLNT
+380 LNT
-387 KFKLCGTLYNGDKL
+387 KFKLCGTLYNGGEL

-411 TLPLNDNEIKFFF
+411 PLPLNDNEIKFFF

-435 PNNFSYVPADEW
+435 PENFSSVPADEW

-453 KKLNDGFDSVNPCSV
+453 KKLDDGFDSVNPCSV
-468 SLATPGLEYEKTNV
+468 SLATPGLEYEKRNV
-482 LTCTVKIAEVWYQAV
+482 LTCTVKIGEVWYQAV
-497 YKFTVEKPAAS
+497 HKFTVEQPAAS
-508 ANYNSYAFYV
+508 GNYNSYAFYV

-537 VIPGTENNIIS
+537 VIPGTENNII
-548 GYKFNVTADV
+548 YFKFNVTADA
-558 GKNYLYYQERDGENY
+558 GKTYLYYKESEGANY

-581 PDMELASNN
+581 PGMELASYPN
-590 SKLEADTFEVI
+590 LENDTLEG
-601 TADGLTAESPEVNWL
+601 TTVNWL
-616 TDNGNTTG
+616 TDSGNTTD
-624 QGELI
+624 QGKLI

-641 YWMLGQASSNYYMLS
+641 YWMLGQASSNYYMLA
-656 TDSIT
+656 TKSIT
-661 ETAELQHYIMTE
+661 ETAELQHYNMTE
-673 LINEEQIESLD
+673 LINAAQIESLD

-695 IVLYVKPYDDAYS
+695 IVLYVKPYSDAYS

-723 KYIAYIDNVSICGS
+723 KYITFIDNARICGS

-750 DIYLLYGTS
+750 DIYLLYGRA
-759 ISYYYGDGHHS
+759 ISNYSGTGNHS

-806 TVIKMSDGYYSGSTS
+806 TVIKISDGYYSGSTS

-834 EEDADCSFFSPLYF
+834 EEDADCSFFGPQYF

-895 GISLMAGNGSVPNI
+895 GISLMAGNGSIPNI

>member
-1 MKKIQTILF
+1 MKKMQTILF

-17 WSCSMLE
+17 WSCSLVE
-24 HDEERGC
+24 HDEERGN

-64 RLIVTNGSSEIHSTS
+64 RLIVTNGLSEIYSTS

-84 NDNLTFFVAGLPVK
+84 NDNLTFSVAGLPVK
-98 TVVTVKMQIIGSS
+98 TFVTVKMQIIGSS
-111 GTVYFEGSKDVFV
+111 GTVYFEGSKDVYV
-124 LEGNTPVE
+124 LEGNIPVE
-132 IVLNKKFKL
+132 IVLKSTSS
-141 CGILND
+141 GQ
-147 GEKINR
+147 E
-153 YYDEGEAG
+153 
-161 IIPLKDNEITFFFV
+161 FV
-175 PYETDLTNFDP
+175 
-186 ENFSSVPADEW
+186 
-197 RWELN
+197 
-202 GNKLDAGDSSV
+202 
-213 SPCSV
+213 
-218 SLTTSGLKS
+218 
-227 EKTNVLTCTVK
+227 
-238 IGEVSYQAVYNFTV
+238 
-252 SSEPEVDLNKKFKLC
+252 
-267 GILNDG
+267 
-273 EKINRYY
+273 
-280 DEGGAGILPL
+280 
-290 NNNEIKFFF
+290 
-299 VPYETDLTNFDPEN
+299 
-313 FSYVTADEWSWEL
+313 
-326 NGKKLNYGVFS
+326 
-337 VNPCSV
+337 
-343 SPATSVLESE
+343 
-353 KTNVLTCTVKIGEE
+353 
-367 SYEAV
+367 
-372 YNFTVEQP
+372 
-380 VIVNLNT
+380 LNT
-387 KFKLCGTLYNGDKL
+387 KFKLCGTLYNGGEL

-424 VPYETDLISFD
+424 VPYETDLTNFD
-435 PNNFSYVPADEW
+435 PENFSSVPADAW
-447 RWELNG
+447 SWELNG
-453 KKLNDGFDSVNPCSV
+453 NKLDGVVDSVNPCSV

-482 LTCTVKIAEVWYQAV
+482 LTCTVKIGEVWYQAV
-497 YKFTVEKPAAS
+497 HKFTVEQPAAS

-590 SKLEADTFEVI
+590 PKLEADTFEVI
-601 TADGLTAESPEVNWL
+601 TEDGLPAESPEVNWL
-616 TDNGNTTG
+616 TGNGASEG

-641 YWMLGQASSNYYMLS
+641 YWMLGKASTDYYMLS

-661 ETAELQHYIMTE
+661 EEAELQHYNMTR
-673 LINEEQIESLD
+673 LINGEQIESLD
-684 GEVDFAVYNNY
+684 GNVDFAVYNNY
-695 IVLYVKPYDDAYS
+695 IVLYVKPYETDS

-723 KYIAYIDNVSICGS
+723 EYKAYIDNVSICP
-737 LDIKLTDIQAVGS
+737 LNIELTDIQAVGS
-750 DIYLLYGTS
+750 DIYLLYGTA
-759 ISYYYGDGHHS
+759 ISNYNGPGNHS

-778 YKGDDAAVPYEYD
+778 YDSDDAAAPYKYD
-791 NIFDHVGLTA
+791 NSFGTVGLTA

-806 TVIKMSDGYYSGSTS
+806 TVIKMSDGYYSDSGSYN
-821 STEATYFSYYGPT
+821 EATYFSYYGPT

-878 RLMKVSLKD
+878 RLMKVSLRD

>member
-17 WSCSMLE
+17 WSCSLVE
-24 HDEERGC
+24 HDEERGN

-84 NDNLTFFVAGLPVK
+84 NDNLTFSVAGLPVK

-111 GTVYFEGSKDVFV
+111 GTVYFEGSKDVYV
-124 LEGNTPVE
+124 LEGNIPIE
-132 IVLNKKFKL
+132 IVLKSTSS
-141 CGILND
+141 GQ
-147 GEKINR
+147 E
-153 YYDEGEAG
+153 
-161 IIPLKDNEITFFFV
+161 FV
-175 PYETDLTNFDP
+175 
-186 ENFSSVPADEW
+186 
-197 RWELN
+197 
-202 GNKLDAGDSSV
+202 
-213 SPCSV
+213 
-218 SLTTSGLKS
+218 
-227 EKTNVLTCTVK
+227 
-238 IGEVSYQAVYNFTV
+238 
-252 SSEPEVDLNKKFKLC
+252 
-267 GILNDG
+267 
-273 EKINRYY
+273 
-280 DEGGAGILPL
+280 
-290 NNNEIKFFF
+290 
-299 VPYETDLTNFDPEN
+299 
-313 FSYVTADEWSWEL
+313 
-326 NGKKLNYGVFS
+326 
-337 VNPCSV
+337 
-343 SPATSVLESE
+343 
-353 KTNVLTCTVKIGEE
+353 
-367 SYEAV
+367 
-372 YNFTVEQP
+372 
-380 VIVNLNT
+380 LNT

-435 PNNFSYVPADEW
+435 PENFSSVPADEW

-453 KKLNDGFDSVNPCSV
+453 KKLDDGFDSVNPCSV
-468 SLATPGLEYEKTNV
+468 SLATSGLEYEKRNV
-482 LTCTVKIAEVWYQAV
+482 LTCTVKIGEVWYQAV
-497 YKFTVEKPAAS
+497 HKFTVEQPAAS
-508 ANYNSYAFYV
+508 GNYNSYAFYV

-537 VIPGTENNIIS
+537 VIPGTENNII
-548 GYKFNVTADV
+548 YFKFNVTADA
-558 GKNYLYYQERDGENY
+558 GKTYLYYKESEGSDSYY

-581 PDMELASNN
+581 PGMEEPAASNLASDT
-590 SKLEADTFEVI
+590 LEGT
-601 TADGLTAESPEVNWL
+601 TVNWL
-616 TDNGNTTG
+616 TDSGNTTG
-624 QGELI
+624 QGKLI
-629 GKRIAYDSVTKK
+629 GKRIAYDGVTKK
-641 YWMLGQASSNYYMLS
+641 YWMLGQASSNYYMLA
-656 TDSIT
+656 TKSIT
-661 ETAELQHYIMTE
+661 ETAELQHYNMTG
-673 LINEEQIESLD
+673 LINTAQIESLD

-695 IVLYVKPYDDAYS
+695 IVLYVKPSSDTYS

-723 KYIAYIDNVSICGS
+723 KYITFIDNARICGS

-750 DIYLLYGTS
+750 DIYLLYGRAIRNYSGT
-759 ISYYYGDGHHS
+759 GNHS

-806 TVIKMSDGYYSGSTS
+806 TVIKISDGYYSGSTS

-834 EEDADCSFFSPLYF
+834 EEDADCSFFSPQYF

>member
-1 MKKIQTILF
+1 MKKMQTILF

-17 WSCSMLE
+17 WSCSLVE
-24 HDEERGC
+24 HDEERGN

-64 RLIVTNGSSEIHSTS
+64 RLIVTNGLSEIYSTS
-79 KAVSE
+79 KAVSQ
-84 NDNLTFFVAGLPVK
+84 NDNLTFSVAGLPVK

-124 LEGNTPVE
+124 LEGNIPVE
-132 IVLNKKFKL
+132 IVLKSTSS
-141 CGILND
+141 GQ
-147 GEKINR
+147 E
-153 YYDEGEAG
+153 
-161 IIPLKDNEITFFFV
+161 FV
-175 PYETDLTNFDP
+175 
-186 ENFSSVPADEW
+186 
-197 RWELN
+197 
-202 GNKLDAGDSSV
+202 
-213 SPCSV
+213 
-218 SLTTSGLKS
+218 
-227 EKTNVLTCTVK
+227 
-238 IGEVSYQAVYNFTV
+238 
-252 SSEPEVDLNKKFKLC
+252 
-267 GILNDG
+267 
-273 EKINRYY
+273 
-280 DEGGAGILPL
+280 
-290 NNNEIKFFF
+290 
-299 VPYETDLTNFDPEN
+299 
-313 FSYVTADEWSWEL
+313 
-326 NGKKLNYGVFS
+326 
-337 VNPCSV
+337 
-343 SPATSVLESE
+343 
-353 KTNVLTCTVKIGEE
+353 
-367 SYEAV
+367 
-372 YNFTVEQP
+372 
-380 VIVNLNT
+380 LNT

-435 PNNFSYVPADEW
+435 PENFSYVPADEW

-453 KKLNDGFDSVNPCSV
+453 KKLDDGFDSVNPCSV

-518 ENKDYSKG
+518 ENNDYYNG

-537 VIPGTENNIIS
+537 VIPGTENNIID
-548 GYKFNVTADV
+548 YKFNVTADA
-558 GKNYLYYQERDGENY
+558 GKTYLYYKESGGSDSYY

-581 PDMELASNN
+581 PGMEESAASNLN
-590 SKLEADTFEVI
+590 LGADTLEG
-601 TADGLTAESPEVNWL
+601 TTVNWL
-616 TDNGNTTG
+616 TDSGNTTG
-624 QGELI
+624 QGKLI
-629 GKRIAYDSVTKK
+629 GQRIAYDSVTKK
-641 YWMLGQASSNYYMLS
+641 YWMLGMASSNYYMLS
-656 TDSIT
+656 TASIT
-661 ETAELQHYIMTE
+661 ETAELQHYDMSG
-673 LINEEQIESLD
+673 LIEIESLD
-684 GEVDFAVYNNY
+684 GNVDFAVYNNY
-695 IVLYVKPYDDAYS
+695 IVLYVNPDVDSYS
-708 TKLHILKINEGDNAL
+708 TKLHILKINEGNEGNAL
-723 KYIAYIDNVSICGS
+723 DYIKYIDNASIFP
-737 LDIKLTDIQAVGS
+737 LDIGLTDIQAVGS

-791 NIFDHVGLTA
+791 NSFGNVGLIA

-806 TVIKMSDGYYSGSTS
+806 TVIKISDGYYSDSGSYN
-821 STEATYFSYYGPT
+821 EATYFSYYGPT

>member
-1 MKKIQTILF
+1 MKKMQTILF

-17 WSCSMLE
+17 WSCSLVE
-24 HDEERGC
+24 HDEERGN

-64 RLIVTNGSSEIHSTS
+64 RLIVTNGLSEIYSTS

-84 NDNLTFFVAGLPVK
+84 NDNLTFSVAGLPVK
-98 TVVTVKMQIIGSS
+98 TFVTVKMQIIGSS
-111 GTVYFEGSKDVFV
+111 GTVYFEGSKDVYV
-124 LEGNTPVE
+124 LEGNIPVE
-132 IVLNKKFKL
+132 IVLKSTSS
-141 CGILND
+141 GQ
-147 GEKINR
+147 E
-153 YYDEGEAG
+153 
-161 IIPLKDNEITFFFV
+161 FV
-175 PYETDLTNFDP
+175 
-186 ENFSSVPADEW
+186 
-197 RWELN
+197 
-202 GNKLDAGDSSV
+202 
-213 SPCSV
+213 
-218 SLTTSGLKS
+218 
-227 EKTNVLTCTVK
+227 
-238 IGEVSYQAVYNFTV
+238 
-252 SSEPEVDLNKKFKLC
+252 
-267 GILNDG
+267 
-273 EKINRYY
+273 
-280 DEGGAGILPL
+280 
-290 NNNEIKFFF
+290 
-299 VPYETDLTNFDPEN
+299 
-313 FSYVTADEWSWEL
+313 
-326 NGKKLNYGVFS
+326 
-337 VNPCSV
+337 
-343 SPATSVLESE
+343 
-353 KTNVLTCTVKIGEE
+353 
-367 SYEAV
+367 
-372 YNFTVEQP
+372 
-380 VIVNLNT
+380 LNT

-453 KKLNDGFDSVNPCSV
+453 KKLDDGFDSVNSCSV

-497 YKFTVEKPAAS
+497 HKFTVEQPAAS
-508 ANYNSYAFYV
+508 GNYNSYAFYV
-518 ENKDYSKG
+518 ENKDYYNG

-537 VIPGTENNIIS
+537 VIPGTENNIIDF
-548 GYKFNVTADV
+548 KFNVTADA
-558 GKNYLYYQERDGENY
+558 GKTYLYYKESKGANY

-581 PDMELASNN
+581 PGMELASYSNLKN
-590 SKLEADTFEVI
+590 DTLEGT
-601 TADGLTAESPEVNWL
+601 TVNWL
-616 TDNGNTTG
+616 TDSGNTTD
-624 QGELI
+624 QGKLI
-629 GKRIAYDSVTKK
+629 GKRIAYDSGVTKK
-641 YWMLGQASSNYYMLS
+641 YWMLGMSANEYYMLS

-661 ETAELQHYIMTE
+661 ETAELQHYKMTE
-673 LINEEQIESLD
+673 LINGGQIESLD

-695 IVLYVKPYDDAYS
+695 IVLYVKPSSDTYS
-708 TKLHILKINEGDNAL
+708 TKLHILKIKEGNAPEYIAFIDNAL
-723 KYIAYIDNVSICGS
+723 ICGS

-750 DIYLLYGTS
+750 DIYLLYGRA
-759 ISYYYGDGHHS
+759 ISNYSGPGNHS

-791 NIFDHVGLTA
+791 NSFGTVGLTA
-801 NFSKE
+801 NFSQE
-806 TVIKMSDGYYSGSTS
+806 TVIKISDGYYSGSSS
-821 STEATYFSYYGPT
+821 STDATYFSYYGPT

>member
-1 MKKIQTILF
+1 MKKILTILF

-64 RLIVTNGSSEIHSTS
+64 RLIVTNGLSEIYSTS

-84 NDNLTFFVAGLPVK
+84 NDNLTFSVAGLPVK

-111 GTVYFEGSKDVFV
+111 GTVYFEGSKDVYV
-124 LEGNTPVE
+124 LEGNIPVE
-132 IVLNKKFKL
+132 IVLKSTSS
-141 CGILND
+141 GQ
-147 GEKINR
+147 E
-153 YYDEGEAG
+153 
-161 IIPLKDNEITFFFV
+161 FV
-175 PYETDLTNFDP
+175 
-186 ENFSSVPADEW
+186 
-197 RWELN
+197 
-202 GNKLDAGDSSV
+202 
-213 SPCSV
+213 
-218 SLTTSGLKS
+218 
-227 EKTNVLTCTVK
+227 
-238 IGEVSYQAVYNFTV
+238 
-252 SSEPEVDLNKKFKLC
+252 
-267 GILNDG
+267 
-273 EKINRYY
+273 
-280 DEGGAGILPL
+280 
-290 NNNEIKFFF
+290 
-299 VPYETDLTNFDPEN
+299 
-313 FSYVTADEWSWEL
+313 
-326 NGKKLNYGVFS
+326 
-337 VNPCSV
+337 
-343 SPATSVLESE
+343 
-353 KTNVLTCTVKIGEE
+353 
-367 SYEAV
+367 
-372 YNFTVEQP
+372 
-380 VIVNLNT
+380 LNT

-424 VPYETDLISFD
+424 VPYETDLTSFD
-435 PNNFSYVPADEW
+435 PENFSYVPADEW
-447 RWELNG
+447 SWELNG
-453 KKLNDGFDSVNPCSV
+453 NKLNYGFDSVNPCSV
-468 SLATPGLEYEKTNV
+468 SLATSGLEYEKTNV

-497 YKFTVEKPAAS
+497 YKFTVEQPAAS

-518 ENKDYSKG
+518 ENKDSYNG

-537 VIPGTENNIIS
+537 VIPGTEKSIS
-548 GYKFNVTADV
+548 GYKFNVTADA
-558 GKNYLYYQERDGENY
+558 GKTYLYYKESEGANY

-590 SKLEADTFEVI
+590 PKLGADTLEG
-601 TADGLTAESPEVNWL
+601 TTVNWL
-616 TDNGNTTG
+616 AGYGSATG

-629 GKRIAYDSVTKK
+629 GQRIAYDSVTKK
-641 YWMLGQASSNYYMLS
+641 YWMLGMPAADNYYMLS

-661 ETAELQHYIMTE
+661 EEAELQHYKMTE
-673 LINEEQIESLD
+673 LINGGQIESLD

-695 IVLYVKPYDDAYS
+695 IVLYVKPYDDTYS
-708 TKLHILKINEGDNAL
+708 TKLHILKINEGNGL
-723 KYIAYIDNVSICGS
+723 EYITYIDNVSICGS

-791 NIFDHVGLTA
+791 NSFGTVGLTA

-834 EEDADCSFFSPLYF
+834 EEDADCSFFGPRYF

-895 GISLMAGNGSVPNI
+895 GISLMAGNGSVPDI

>member
-17 WSCSMLE
+17 WSCSLVE
-24 HDEERGC
+24 HDEERGN

-64 RLIVTNGSSEIHSTS
+64 RLIVTNGLSEIYSTS

-84 NDNLTFFVAGLPVK
+84 NDNLTFSVAGLPVK
-98 TVVTVKMQIIGSS
+98 TFVTVKMQIIGSS

-124 LEGNTPVE
+124 LEGNIPVE
-132 IVLNKKFKL
+132 IVLKSTSS
-141 CGILND
+141 GQ
-147 GEKINR
+147 E
-153 YYDEGEAG
+153 
-161 IIPLKDNEITFFFV
+161 FV
-175 PYETDLTNFDP
+175 
-186 ENFSSVPADEW
+186 
-197 RWELN
+197 
-202 GNKLDAGDSSV
+202 
-213 SPCSV
+213 
-218 SLTTSGLKS
+218 
-227 EKTNVLTCTVK
+227 
-238 IGEVSYQAVYNFTV
+238 
-252 SSEPEVDLNKKFKLC
+252 
-267 GILNDG
+267 
-273 EKINRYY
+273 
-280 DEGGAGILPL
+280 
-290 NNNEIKFFF
+290 
-299 VPYETDLTNFDPEN
+299 
-313 FSYVTADEWSWEL
+313 
-326 NGKKLNYGVFS
+326 
-337 VNPCSV
+337 
-343 SPATSVLESE
+343 
-353 KTNVLTCTVKIGEE
+353 
-367 SYEAV
+367 
-372 YNFTVEQP
+372 
-380 VIVNLNT
+380 LNT

-435 PNNFSYVPADEW
+435 PENFSSVPADEW

-453 KKLNDGFDSVNPCSV
+453 KKLDDGFDSVNPCSV

-482 LTCTVKIAEVWYQAV
+482 LTCTVKIGEVWYQAV
-497 YKFTVEKPAAS
+497 HKFTVAQPAAS
-508 ANYNSYAFYV
+508 GNYNSYAFYV
-518 ENKDYSKG
+518 ENQDYDNG

-537 VIPGTENNIIS
+537 VIPSTENNIINF
-548 GYKFNVTADV
+548 KFNVTADA
-558 GKNYLYYQERDGENY
+558 GKTYLYYYKESEGANY

-581 PDMELASNN
+581 PGMELASYSN
-590 SKLEADTFEVI
+590 LENDTLEG
-601 TADGLTAESPEVNWL
+601 TTVNWL
-616 TDNGNTTG
+616 TDSGNTTDKG
-624 QGELI
+624 KLI

-641 YWMLGQASSNYYMLS
+641 YWMLGQTSSNYYMLS
-656 TDSIT
+656 TNSIT
-661 ETAELQHYIMTE
+661 ETAELQHYDMSR
-673 LINEEQIESLD
+673 LINGGPIESLD
-684 GEVDFAVYNNY
+684 GNVDFAVYNNY
-695 IVLYVKPYDDAYS
+695 IVLYVKPLSDTYS
-708 TKLHILKINEGDNAL
+708 TKLHILKIKEGNALEYIAFIDNAL
-723 KYIAYIDNVSICGS
+723 ICGS

-806 TVIKMSDGYYSGSTS
+806 TVIKISDGYYSDSGSP
-821 STEATYFSYYGPT
+821 TEATYFSYYGPT

-895 GISLMAGNGSVPNI
+895 GISLGPGNSSLPNI

>member
-17 WSCSMLE
+17 WSCSLVE
-24 HDEERGC
+24 HDEERGN

-64 RLIVTNGSSEIHSTS
+64 RLIVTNGSLKIHSTS

-84 NDNLTFFVAGLPVK
+84 NDNLTFSVAGLPVK

-186 ENFSSVPADEW
+186 ENFSSVPANEWRWELNGKKLNYGVFSVTPCSLSTSGLESEKTHVLKCTVKIGEEWYEAVYKFTVSSEPEVVVNKKFKLCGILNDGEKINRYYDEGDVGILPLNNNEIKFFFVPDDTDLTNFDPENFSYVPADEW

-202 GNKLDAGDSSV
+202 GNKLDGGDSSV

-227 EKTNVLTCTVK
+227 EKTNVLK
-238 IGEVSYQAVYNFTV
+238 
-252 SSEPEVDLNKKFKLC
+252 
-267 GILNDG
+267 
-273 EKINRYY
+273 
-280 DEGGAGILPL
+280 
-290 NNNEIKFFF
+290 
-299 VPYETDLTNFDPEN
+299 
-313 FSYVTADEWSWEL
+313 
-326 NGKKLNYGVFS
+326 
-337 VNPCSV
+337 
-343 SPATSVLESE
+343 
-353 KTNVLTCTVKIGEE
+353 CTVKIGEE
-367 SYEAV
+367 WYEAV

-401 QHFYNYTDIS
+401 QHFYNYTETS

-424 VPYETDLISFD
+424 VPYETDLTNFD
-435 PNNFSYVPADEW
+435 PNNFSSVPADAW
-447 RWELNG
+447 SWELNG
-453 KKLNDGFDSVNPCSV
+453 KKLDGVVDSVNPCSV
-468 SLATPGLEYEKTNV
+468 SLATSGLEYEKTNV

-518 ENKDYSKG
+518 ENKDYYNG
-526 YISAYNVDSRF
+526 YISAYNVDNRF
-537 VIPGTENNIIS
+537 VIPGTGNEIINF
-548 GYKFNVTADV
+548 KFNVTADA
-558 GKNYLYYQERDGENY
+558 GKTYLYYKESEGANY

-581 PDMELASNN
+581 PGMELASYSN
-590 SKLEADTFEVI
+590 LENDTLEG
-601 TADGLTAESPEVNWL
+601 TTVNWL
-616 TDNGNTTG
+616 TDSGNTTD
-624 QGELI
+624 QGKLI
-629 GKRIAYDSVTKK
+629 GKRIAYDGVTKK
-641 YWMLGQASSNYYMLS
+641 YWMLGQASSNYYMLA
-656 TDSIT
+656 TKSIT
-661 ETAELQHYIMTE
+661 ETAELQHYKMTE
-673 LINEEQIESLD
+673 LINGGPIESLD
-684 GEVDFAVYNNY
+684 GNVDFAVYNNC

-708 TKLHILKINEGDNAL
+708 TKLHILKIKEGNAL
-723 KYIAYIDNVSICGS
+723 EYKAYIDNDSICP
-737 LDIKLTDIQAVGS
+737 LNIELTDIQAVGS
-750 DIYLLYGTS
+750 DIYLLYGTA
-759 ISYYYGDGHHS
+759 ISNYNGSGNHS

-778 YKGDDAAVPYEYD
+778 YDGDDAEAPYKYD
-791 NIFDHVGLTA
+791 NSFGSVGLTA
-801 NFSKE
+801 NFSQE
-806 TVIKMSDGYYSGSTS
+806 TVIKMSDGYYSGSGS
-821 STEATYFSYYGPT
+821 YNEATYFSYYGPT

-878 RLMKVSLKD
+878 RLMKVSLRD

>member
-1 MKKIQTILF
+1 MKKMQTILF

-17 WSCSMLE
+17 WSCSLVE
-24 HDEERGC
+24 HDEERGN

-64 RLIVTNGSSEIHSTS
+64 RLIVTNGLSEIYSTS
-79 KAVSE
+79 KAVSG
-84 NDNLTFFVAGLPVK
+84 NDNLTFSVAGLPVK
-98 TVVTVKMQIIGSS
+98 TFVTVKMQIIGSS
-111 GTVYFEGSKDVFV
+111 GTVYFEGSKDVYV
-124 LEGNTPVE
+124 LEGNIPVE
-132 IVLNKKFKL
+132 IVLKSTSS
-141 CGILND
+141 GQ
-147 GEKINR
+147 E
-153 YYDEGEAG
+153 
-161 IIPLKDNEITFFFV
+161 FV
-175 PYETDLTNFDP
+175 
-186 ENFSSVPADEW
+186 
-197 RWELN
+197 
-202 GNKLDAGDSSV
+202 
-213 SPCSV
+213 
-218 SLTTSGLKS
+218 
-227 EKTNVLTCTVK
+227 
-238 IGEVSYQAVYNFTV
+238 
-252 SSEPEVDLNKKFKLC
+252 
-267 GILNDG
+267 
-273 EKINRYY
+273 
-280 DEGGAGILPL
+280 
-290 NNNEIKFFF
+290 
-299 VPYETDLTNFDPEN
+299 
-313 FSYVTADEWSWEL
+313 
-326 NGKKLNYGVFS
+326 
-337 VNPCSV
+337 
-343 SPATSVLESE
+343 
-353 KTNVLTCTVKIGEE
+353 
-367 SYEAV
+367 
-372 YNFTVEQP
+372 
-380 VIVNLNT
+380 LNT
-387 KFKLCGTLYNGDKL
+387 KFKLCGTLYNGGEL
-401 QHFYNYTDIS
+401 QHFYNYTETS

-468 SLATPGLEYEKTNV
+468 SLATSGLEYEKTNV
-482 LTCTVKIAEVWYQAV
+482 LTCTVKIGEVWYQAV
-497 YKFTVEKPAAS
+497 HKFTVEQPAAS

-518 ENKDYSKG
+518 ENQDYYNG

-537 VIPGTENNIIS
+537 VIPGTGNEIIN
-548 GYKFNVTADV
+548 YKFNVTADA
-558 GKNYLYYQERDGENY
+558 GKTYLYYKESDGANY

-581 PDMELASNN
+581 PGMEESAASNLN
-590 SKLEADTFEVI
+590 LGADTLEG
-601 TADGLTAESPEVNWL
+601 TTVNWL
-616 TDNGNTTG
+616 TDNGNIEG

-629 GKRIAYDSVTKK
+629 GKRIAYDGVTKK
-641 YWMLGQASSNYYMLS
+641 YWMLGQTSSNYYMLS

-661 ETAELQHYIMTE
+661 EEADLQHYNMTG
-673 LINEEQIESLD
+673 LINGEQIESLD
-684 GEVDFAVYNNY
+684 GNVDFAVYNNY
-695 IVLYVKPYDDAYS
+695 IVLYVKPSYS
-708 TKLHILKINEGDNAL
+708 TKLHILKIKEGNAL
-723 KYIAYIDNVSICGS
+723 EYITYIDNVSICGS

-791 NIFDHVGLTA
+791 NSFGNVGLTA
-801 NFSKE
+801 NFSQE

-821 STEATYFSYYGPT
+821 STDATYFSYYGPT

-878 RLMKVSLKD
+878 RLMKVSLRD

>member
-64 RLIVTNGSSEIHSTS
+64 RLIVTNGLSEIYSTS
-79 KAVSE
+79 KAVSG
-84 NDNLTFFVAGLPVK
+84 NDNLTFSVAGLPVR
-98 TVVTVKMQIIGSS
+98 TFVTVKMQIIGSS
-111 GTVYFEGSKDVFV
+111 GTVYFEGSKDVYV
-124 LEGNTPVE
+124 LEGNIPVE
-132 IVLNKKFKL
+132 IVLKSTSSGQEFVLNTKFKL
-141 CGILND
+141 CGTLYND
-147 GEKINR
+147 GELQHFYNYTDISTL
-153 YYDEGEAG
+153 
-161 IIPLKDNEITFFFV
+161 PLNNNEIKFFFV

-202 GNKLDAGDSSV
+202 GNELD
-213 SPCSV
+213 
-218 SLTTSGLKS
+218 
-227 EKTNVLTCTVK
+227 
-238 IGEVSYQAVYNFTV
+238 
-252 SSEPEVDLNKKFKLC
+252 
-267 GILNDG
+267 
-273 EKINRYY
+273 
-280 DEGGAGILPL
+280 GG
-290 NNNEIKFFF
+290 
-299 VPYETDLTNFDPEN
+299 V
-313 FSYVTADEWSWEL
+313 
-326 NGKKLNYGVFS
+326 
-337 VNPCSV
+337 
-343 SPATSVLESE
+343 
-353 KTNVLTCTVKIGEE
+353 
-367 SYEAV
+367 
-372 YNFTVEQP
+372 
-380 VIVNLNT
+380 
-387 KFKLCGTLYNGDKL
+387 
-401 QHFYNYTDIS
+401 
-411 TLPLNDNEIKFFF
+411 
-424 VPYETDLISFD
+424 
-435 PNNFSYVPADEW
+435 
-447 RWELNG
+447 
-453 KKLNDGFDSVNPCSV
+453 DSVNPCSV
-468 SLATPGLEYEKTNV
+468 SLATSGLEYEKTNV

-518 ENKDYSKG
+518 ENKDYYNG

-537 VIPGTENNIIS
+537 VIPGTENNIIDF
-548 GYKFNVTADV
+548 KFNVTADA
-558 GKNYLYYQERDGENY
+558 GKTYLYYKESEGANY

-581 PDMELASNN
+581 PGMELASYSNLKN
-590 SKLEADTFEVI
+590 DTLEGT
-601 TADGLTAESPEVNWL
+601 TVNWL

-641 YWMLGQASSNYYMLS
+641 YWMLGKVSTDYYMLS

-661 ETAELQHYIMTE
+661 ETAELQHYKMTE
-673 LINEEQIESLD
+673 LINGGQIESLD

-695 IVLYVKPYDDAYS
+695 IVLYVKPYDTDS

-723 KYIAYIDNVSICGS
+723 EYIAYIDNVSICP
-737 LDIKLTDIQAVGS
+737 LNIELTDIQAVGS
-750 DIYLLYGTS
+750 DIYLLYGRA
-759 ISYYYGDGHHS
+759 ISNYSGLGNHS

-791 NIFDHVGLTA
+791 NSFGTVGLTA

-806 TVIKMSDGYYSGSTS
+806 TVIKMSDGYYSGSGS
-821 STEATYFSYYGPT
+821 YNEATYFSYYGPT

-848 AAIKDDYL
+848 VAIKDDYL

>member
-1 MKKIQTILF
+1 MKKMQTILF

-17 WSCSMLE
+17 WSCSLVE
-24 HDEERGC
+24 HDEERGN

-64 RLIVTNGSSEIHSTS
+64 RLIVTNGLSEIYSTS

-84 NDNLTFFVAGLPVK
+84 NDNLTFSVAGLPVK
-98 TVVTVKMQIIGSS
+98 TFVTVKMQIIGSS

-124 LEGNTPVE
+124 LEGNIPVE
-132 IVLNKKFKL
+132 IVLKSTSS
-141 CGILND
+141 GQ
-147 GEKINR
+147 E
-153 YYDEGEAG
+153 
-161 IIPLKDNEITFFFV
+161 FV
-175 PYETDLTNFDP
+175 
-186 ENFSSVPADEW
+186 
-197 RWELN
+197 
-202 GNKLDAGDSSV
+202 
-213 SPCSV
+213 
-218 SLTTSGLKS
+218 
-227 EKTNVLTCTVK
+227 
-238 IGEVSYQAVYNFTV
+238 
-252 SSEPEVDLNKKFKLC
+252 
-267 GILNDG
+267 
-273 EKINRYY
+273 
-280 DEGGAGILPL
+280 
-290 NNNEIKFFF
+290 
-299 VPYETDLTNFDPEN
+299 
-313 FSYVTADEWSWEL
+313 
-326 NGKKLNYGVFS
+326 
-337 VNPCSV
+337 
-343 SPATSVLESE
+343 
-353 KTNVLTCTVKIGEE
+353 
-367 SYEAV
+367 
-372 YNFTVEQP
+372 
-380 VIVNLNT
+380 LNT

-435 PNNFSYVPADEW
+435 PENFSSVPADEW

-453 KKLNDGFDSVNPCSV
+453 KKLDDGFDSVKPCSV

-518 ENKDYSKG
+518 ENQDYSKG

-537 VIPGTENNIIS
+537 VIPGTGNDIINF
-548 GYKFNVTADV
+548 KFNVTADA
-558 GKNYLYYQERDGENY
+558 GKTYLYYKESEGANY

-581 PDMELASNN
+581 PGMELASYSN
-590 SKLEADTFEVI
+590 LENDTLEG
-601 TADGLTAESPEVNWL
+601 TTVNWL
-616 TDNGNTTG
+616 TDSGNTTD
-624 QGELI
+624 QGKLI
-629 GKRIAYDSVTKK
+629 GERIAYDSVTKK
-641 YWMLGQASSNYYMLS
+641 YWMLGKVSTDYYMLS

>member
-64 RLIVTNGSSEIHSTS
+64 RLIVTNGLSEIYSTS

-84 NDNLTFFVAGLPVK
+84 NDNLTFSVAGLPVK
-98 TVVTVKMQIIGSS
+98 TFVTVKMQIIGSS

-124 LEGNTPVE
+124 LEGNIPVE
-132 IVLNKKFKL
+132 IVLKSTSS
-141 CGILND
+141 GQ
-147 GEKINR
+147 E
-153 YYDEGEAG
+153 
-161 IIPLKDNEITFFFV
+161 FV
-175 PYETDLTNFDP
+175 
-186 ENFSSVPADEW
+186 
-197 RWELN
+197 
-202 GNKLDAGDSSV
+202 
-213 SPCSV
+213 
-218 SLTTSGLKS
+218 
-227 EKTNVLTCTVK
+227 
-238 IGEVSYQAVYNFTV
+238 
-252 SSEPEVDLNKKFKLC
+252 
-267 GILNDG
+267 
-273 EKINRYY
+273 
-280 DEGGAGILPL
+280 
-290 NNNEIKFFF
+290 
-299 VPYETDLTNFDPEN
+299 
-313 FSYVTADEWSWEL
+313 
-326 NGKKLNYGVFS
+326 
-337 VNPCSV
+337 
-343 SPATSVLESE
+343 
-353 KTNVLTCTVKIGEE
+353 
-367 SYEAV
+367 
-372 YNFTVEQP
+372 
-380 VIVNLNT
+380 LNT

-435 PNNFSYVPADEW
+435 PENFSSVPADEW

-453 KKLNDGFDSVNPCSV
+453 NKLNYGDSSVNPCSV

-518 ENKDYSKG
+518 ENQDYSKG

-537 VIPGTENNIIS
+537 VIPGTGNDIINF
-548 GYKFNVTADV
+548 KFNVTADA
-558 GKNYLYYQERDGENY
+558 GKTYLYYKESEGANY

-581 PDMELASNN
+581 PGMELASYSN
-590 SKLEADTFEVI
+590 LENDTLEG
-601 TADGLTAESPEVNWL
+601 TTVNWL
-616 TDNGNTTG
+616 TDSGNTTD
-624 QGELI
+624 QGKLI
-629 GKRIAYDSVTKK
+629 GERIAYDSVTKK
-641 YWMLGQASSNYYMLS
+641 YWMLGKVSTDYYMLS

-661 ETAELQHYIMTE
+661 ETAELQHYKMTE
-673 LINEEQIESLD
+673 LINGGQIESLD

-695 IVLYVKPYDDAYS
+695 IVLYVKPSSDTYS
-708 TKLHILKINEGDNAL
+708 TKLHILKIKEGNAPE
-723 KYIAYIDNVSICGS
+723 YIKYIDNVSICGS

-750 DIYLLYGTS
+750 DIYLLYGTT

-791 NIFDHVGLTA
+791 NSFGTVGLTA

-834 EEDADCSFFSPLYF
+834 EEDADCSFFGPQYF

>member
-24 HDEERGC
+24 HDEERGN

-64 RLIVTNGSSEIHSTS
+64 RLIVTNGLSEIYSTS

-84 NDNLTFFVAGLPVK
+84 NDNLTFSVAGLPVK

-111 GTVYFEGSKDVFV
+111 GTVYFEGSKDVYV
-124 LEGNTPVE
+124 LEGNIPVE
-132 IVLNKKFKL
+132 IVLKSTSS
-141 CGILND
+141 GQ
-147 GEKINR
+147 E
-153 YYDEGEAG
+153 
-161 IIPLKDNEITFFFV
+161 FV
-175 PYETDLTNFDP
+175 
-186 ENFSSVPADEW
+186 
-197 RWELN
+197 
-202 GNKLDAGDSSV
+202 
-213 SPCSV
+213 
-218 SLTTSGLKS
+218 
-227 EKTNVLTCTVK
+227 
-238 IGEVSYQAVYNFTV
+238 
-252 SSEPEVDLNKKFKLC
+252 
-267 GILNDG
+267 
-273 EKINRYY
+273 
-280 DEGGAGILPL
+280 
-290 NNNEIKFFF
+290 
-299 VPYETDLTNFDPEN
+299 
-313 FSYVTADEWSWEL
+313 
-326 NGKKLNYGVFS
+326 
-337 VNPCSV
+337 
-343 SPATSVLESE
+343 
-353 KTNVLTCTVKIGEE
+353 
-367 SYEAV
+367 
-372 YNFTVEQP
+372 
-380 VIVNLNT
+380 LNT
-387 KFKLCGTLYNGDKL
+387 KFKLCGTLYNGGEL
-401 QHFYNYTDIS
+401 QHFYNYTETS

-435 PNNFSYVPADEW
+435 PENFSYVPADEW

-453 KKLNDGFDSVNPCSV
+453 KKLDDGFDSVNPCSV

-497 YKFTVEKPAAS
+497 HKFTVEKPAAS
-508 ANYNSYAFYV
+508 GNYNSYAFYV
-518 ENKDYSKG
+518 ENKDNSKG

-537 VIPGTENNIIS
+537 VIPGTEKSIS
-548 GYKFNVTADV
+548 GYKFNVTADA
-558 GKNYLYYQERDGENY
+558 GKTYLYYKESEGANY

-581 PDMELASNN
+581 PGMELASYSN
-590 SKLEADTFEVI
+590 LENDTLEGI
-601 TADGLTAESPEVNWL
+601 TVNWL
-616 TDNGNTTG
+616 TDSGNTTD
-624 QGELI
+624 QGKLI

-641 YWMLGQASSNYYMLS
+641 YWMLGMSANEYYMLS
-656 TDSIT
+656 KDSIT
-661 ETAELQHYIMTE
+661 ETAELQHYKMTE
-673 LINEEQIESLD
+673 LINGGQIESLD
-684 GEVDFAVYNNY
+684 GEVDFAVYNNC
-695 IVLYVKPYDDAYS
+695 IVLYVKPYDEAYS
-708 TKLHILKINEGDNAL
+708 TKLHILKIKESNAL
-723 KYIAYIDNVSICGS
+723 EYIKYIDNVSICP
-737 LDIKLTDIQAVGS
+737 LNIELTDIQAVGS
-750 DIYLLYGTS
+750 DIYLLYGTA
-759 ISYYYGDGHHS
+759 ISNYNGPDNHS

-778 YKGDDAAVPYEYD
+778 YDSDNAAAPYKYD
-791 NIFDHVGLTA
+791 NSFGSVGLTA
-801 NFSKE
+801 NFSQE

-848 AAIKDDYL
+848 VAIKDDYL